1 MARPKGSTQRKDFL
15 MELVI
20 QDILRGK
27 LDRECVTKL
36 QTDKYGMGK
45 IVSWE
50 GARQLVKK
58 AKQTLIADMKE
69 ETENLKQKMLARILD
84 VYNESRD
91 ARDRQNALKSL
102 EIINKLLG
110 LNEGDKMKAE
120 MDLNKNKFTI
130 SFGSTES
137 KEENNEEEETV
148 EE

>member
-110 LNEGDKMKAE
+110 LNEGDKMKAK